1 MEHWQNLVGFR
12 FTTNESS
19 ATDMAAD
26 QTFGFELR
34 VRVGDR
40 GAMDAELHSE
50 FAARR
55 KAVSEAQF
63 ACVYQGAKLVA
74 QLDVEW
80 NVAFGLQVYRNH
92 WLSQPDQY
100 SPVLCQVKS
109 QFVFRQAEAATTR
122 MTCRSCDLDCL
133 FRQRSALPAD
143 FSRTGTLDPKPLRGA
158 ACPRMLMLRRD
169 RTGQARVPVLPK
181 GGS

>member
-34 VRVGDR
+34 VRVGHR

-55 KAVSEAQF
+55 KGGSGAQF
-63 ACVYQGAKLVA
+63 ACVYQGAKLIA
-74 QLDVEW
+74 QLDVER
-80 NVAFGLQVYRNH
+80 NVAFGLQMHRNH

-109 QFVFRQAEAATTR
+109 QFVFRRAEGATTR

-133 FRQRSALPAD
+133 FRQGPGLPAD
-143 FSRTGTLDPKPLRGA
+143 FGRTGTF
-158 ACPRMLMLRRD
+158 ACPRMLRRY
-169 RTGQARVPVLPK
+169 RT
-181 GGS
+181 